1 MRSDRVK
8 LNRTP
13 NPLDRSAKNGEN
25 DNWDIIEGEVRAIGD
40 RVDNFVDEV
49 SDVAFDKVV
58 DNVKLNWKEP
68 VDNFSDLPSNAQE
81 GDTRMDKS
89 TGKVY
94 RYDGAKW
101 VEIQQ
106 IDAGPVNE
114 LDDRLTSQLAET
126 DLQLVN
132 QAKRDVNLNTI
143 KSNVPL
149 VSFVDDDGNPAVLT
163 KLLPLSQEYDIPFTV
178 CMPSDFIKNGNG
190 MSLEELKMLQN
201 EYGFEIAS
209 HGKTHQVINN
219 TMSK

>member
-68 VDNFSDLPSNAQE
+68 VDNFSDLPSNAQK
-81 GDTRMDKS
+81 GDTRMDRS

-94 RYDGAKW
+94 RYDGTKW

-114 LDDRLTSQLAET
+114 VDARLTSQINET
-126 DLQLVN
+126 SKLQSLQN
-132 QAKRDVNLNTI
+132 SYETFGI
-143 KSNVPL
+143 
-149 VSFVDDDGNPAVLT
+149 LT
-163 KLLPLSQEYDIPFTV
+163 TPKDFPKKIPFNIFKNRDGTITH
-178 CMPSDFIKNGNG
+178 DFDFN
-190 MSLEELKMLQN
+190 Q
-201 EYGFEIAS
+201 Y
-209 HGKTHQVINN
+209 KTDNKIY
-219 TMSK
+219 